1 MFEPGFDSGLKL
13 FCIFFVGTYFI
24 LSVFEMALTDYEN
37 NIFVVTAQVL
47 NSIFQII
54 RYNPLV
60 RDTDFR
66 KDSSKDA
73 GGEPQNF
80 QILHCIK

>member
-1 MFEPGFDSGLKL
+1 
-13 FCIFFVGTYFI
+13 
-24 LSVFEMALTDYEN
+24 MALTDYEN

-47 NSIFQII
+47 NNIFQII

-66 KDSSKDA
+66 KDSRKDS
-73 GGEPQNF
+73 GEEPRNF
-80 QILHCIK
+80 QILHCINELILICS

>member
-1 MFEPGFDSGLKL
+1 
-13 FCIFFVGTYFI
+13 
-24 LSVFEMALTDYEN
+24 MALTDYEN

-80 QILHCIK
+80 QILHCIKWINVDLFLNLRAGTPRLEHCPTTVY

>member
-1 MFEPGFDSGLKL
+1 MFEPGFDSGLQL
-13 FCIFFVGTYFI
+13 FCIFFVGTYFV

-47 NSIFQII
+47 NNIFQII

-60 RDTDFR
+60 RDTEFR
-66 KDSSKDA
+66 KDSRKDS
-73 GGEPQNF
+73 GEEPRNF

>member
-1 MFEPGFDSGLKL
+1 
-13 FCIFFVGTYFI
+13 
-24 LSVFEMALTDYEN
+24 MALTDYEN

-47 NSIFQII
+47 NSIFQVI

-73 GGEPQNF
+73 GGEPRNF
-80 QILHCIK
+80 QILHCIKWINIDLFLNLRAETLQRLEHCPTTVY